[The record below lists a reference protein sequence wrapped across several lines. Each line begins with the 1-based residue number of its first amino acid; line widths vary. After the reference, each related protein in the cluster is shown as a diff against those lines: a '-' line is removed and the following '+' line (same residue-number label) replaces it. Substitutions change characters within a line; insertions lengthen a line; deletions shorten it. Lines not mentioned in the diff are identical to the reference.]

1 MTNRC
6 TKLLP
11 HITGKLRT
19 EIFSLTT
26 YTRLDY
32 NQKDRAFVK
41 VFWTVMNKQINVYH
55 PCLYVN
61 DNTSCENP
69 APCQI
74 STSTFLYKP
83 THENNCTRHHTKIPP
98 KLPVY
103 TSLLLR
109 LCTTIRTTLIHSRQK
124 FIILFIKNQAQKS
137 SHLLLSFMNISL
149 SGKVVGNTPTVSQS
163 IVGRTLLV
171 TLGPVSPTPKRCA
184 AT

>member
-1 MTNRC
+1 
-6 TKLLP
+6 
-11 HITGKLRT
+11 
-19 EIFSLTT
+19 
-26 YTRLDY
+26 
-32 NQKDRAFVK
+32 
-41 VFWTVMNKQINVYH
+41 MNKQINVYH

-98 KLPVY
+98 KTPLY

-109 LCTTIRTTLIHSRQK
+109 LCTTISTTLIRSRQK
-124 FIILFIKNQAQKS
+124 FIILFITNQAKKK
-137 SHLLLSFMNISL
+137 SHLLLSCLHISL
-149 SGKVVGNTPTVSQS
+149 YGKVVGIPLTSSQKIVLGNLLKS
-163 IVGRTLLV
+163 I
-171 TLGPVSPTPKRCA
+171 GPAPPVPKFQA

>member
-6 TKLLP
+6 TKIPP

-32 NQKDRAFVK
+32 KQKDRAFVK
-41 VFWTVMNKQINVYH
+41 MFWTAMNKQINVYH

-98 KLPVY
+98 KTPLY
-103 TSLLLR
+103 TSSLLR
-109 LCTTIRTTLIHSRQK
+109 LCTTISTTLIRSRQK
-124 FIILFIKNQAQKS
+124 FIILFITNQAPKPS
-137 SHLLLSFMNISL
+137 YLILSWTHRLLSV
-149 SGKVVGNTPTVSQS
+149 KVVGNTLTVSQNIWTRS
-163 IVGRTLLV
+163 PAP
-171 TLGPVSPTPKRCA
+171 PVPKRWA